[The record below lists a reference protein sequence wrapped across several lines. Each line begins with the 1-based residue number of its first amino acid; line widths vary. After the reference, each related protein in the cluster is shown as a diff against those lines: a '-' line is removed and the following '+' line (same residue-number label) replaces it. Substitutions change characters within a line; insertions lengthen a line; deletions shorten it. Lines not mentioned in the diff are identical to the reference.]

1 VARAKRTARA
11 DARRRYRAEQN
22 LVDES
27 AAIDGDAAPT
37 ATAAAKPGATS
48 AAARPRTAAPAPAN
62 TPPRMSIGTAFRM
75 SFRPLDVRGD
85 LAALPALALR
95 TKALWIPILLVIAS
109 TALIF
114 ITAGLT
120 GDETATDAVSTIG
133 RWATFISQF
142 MFAYFIQTPAIGA
155 VFLAGFLAPRA
166 SWLLGA
172 IVGLVAAICYGLII
186 LIYPTAI
193 ATDVPTASQANDVIL
208 AALVLTPLMGAFF
221 ASAAA
226 WYRRFLQLSNP
237 NRGQRRQ
244 QAKPK
249 ANDGRT
255 RSSGSQKA
263 GARR

>member
-27 AAIDGDAAPT
+27 AAIDDDAAAAAT
-37 ATAAAKPGATS
+37 TASATAAKPAT
-48 AAARPRTAAPAPAN
+48 ARPKTAAPAPAN
-62 TPPRMSIGTAFRM
+62 TPPRMSIGTAFRT

-95 TKALWIPILLVIAS
+95 SKALLIPILLVIAS

-114 ITAGLT
+114 ITAGLK
-120 GDETATDAVSTIG
+120 GSDTATDAASTIG
-133 RWATFISQF
+133 QWATFVSQF

-155 VFLAGFLAPRA
+155 VFLAGFLAPKA

-186 LIYPTAI
+186 LVYPTAI
-193 ATDVPTASQANDVIL
+193 ATEAPTASQANDVIM

-221 ASAAA
+221 AAAAA

-237 NRGQRRQ
+237 NRNQRRQ
-244 QAKPK
+244 QAKAK